1 VTVDAL
7 SIPFGTWQEGL
18 LALADALQDPNRE
31 QIIVTRLE
39 ATAARIAIGPK
50 EVCTLALLVP
60 SRARFEPAIKPE
72 PHPDAVRFAAMA
84 DGKLNETLAGI
95 VDGVDRRR
103 RFREEK
109 VFSAFPESDPR
120 RVLIDTILGFAAAEL
135 ADVSQR
141 LGEADPFLRLSV
153 RLALWFRQSHDYSRY
168 GIPLADD
175 GRSVVNLVR
184 QLAEKLDADAAG
196 KIRRLIQIWPG
207 DVVVEQNDKS
217 IREIASLWS
226 PFDGPDTDH
235 LDAVLAMEIIGA
247 LASDIESLYVESLET
262 FSEVLKRLSRRM
274 DDGRPRTADLRT
286 WLNGQSHRDNPF
298 RLVYDPSEAFWSA
311 MHADDAD
318 VLEPLL
324 VTTLEEMGQGGHV
337 VYATGPLPL
346 HGRLFNR
353 ERKMMRRRRRLLE
366 IKSLDSGSRQV
377 HPKVVKRERC

>member
-1 VTVDAL
+1 VATIGAL
-7 SIPFGTWQEGL
+7 TLPYATWQEGL
-18 LALADALQDPNRE
+18 LALADALKDPNRE
-31 QIIVTRLE
+31 KIIVARLE
-39 ATAARIAIGPK
+39 ATAAQIGIGPK
-50 EVCTLALLVP
+50 EVCALALLVP
-60 SRARFEPAIKPE
+60 SRARFEPAIKHE
-72 PHPDAVRFAAMA
+72 PHPEAARLGAMMGESL
-84 DGKLNETLAGI
+84 DKTLSGI
-95 VDGVDRRR
+95 VDGLHRHQQLRQER
-103 RFREEK
+103 

-120 RVLIDTILGFAAAEL
+120 RLLIDTILGFAAAEL

-168 GIPLADD
+168 GIPLAND

-184 QLAEKLDADAAG
+184 QLTGKLDPDAAG
-196 KIRRLIQIWPG
+196 KIRRLIQIWAG

-226 PFDGPDTDH
+226 PFEGPDTDH

-262 FSEVLKRLSRRM
+262 FSEVLKILSRRM

-286 WLNGQSHRDNPF
+286 WLDAKSYPENPF

-311 MHADDAD
+311 MHADEAD

-337 VYATGPLPL
+337 VYATGPPC
-346 HGRLFNR
+346 
-353 ERKMMRRRRRLLE
+353 
-366 IKSLDSGSRQV
+366 
-377 HPKVVKRERC
+377 PKAACSIANAR